1 MGPEELASRADE
13 IVRRAGEEARAC
25 GSPVDLEDVRVR
37 YLGRKGELT
46 LLLRELGSLGPAER
60 PAAGNR
66 LNRAKHAIEERL
78 AEAAGRVGDGDRTT
92 KRPGVDLTLPGRRP
106 VIGRLHPLTQTTE
119 EILDV
124 FRHLGFAVHE
134 GPEVE
139 LERYNF
145 DALNTPAWHP
155 ARDQHDSFF
164 LAPGVVLRTHTS
176 PVQVRVM
183 ERQGPPVRMVAPGRC
198 FRRDNP
204 DASHAIGFHQIE
216 GLYVDRGVTFADL
229 RGTLDAFARQLLGE
243 TTRTRFRPS
252 YFPFTEPSAEMDVAC
267 LVCHGEGCRVCKR
280 TGWLEVMGCGMV
292 HPAVLAGVGHDP
304 ETYTGFAFGM
314 GIDRICMLRH
324 GIDDVR
330 LLMEND
336 LRFLEQF

>member
-1 MGPEELASRADE
+1 MGLQELASRADE
-13 IVRRAGEEARAC
+13 LVRRAQEEAGAC
-25 GSPVDLEDVRVR
+25 SSPAALDEVRVR

-46 LLLRELGSLGPAER
+46 SLLRELGGLEAAAR
-60 PAAGNR
+60 PAAGET
-66 LNRAKHAIEERL
+66 LNRAKRAIEERL
-78 AEAAGRVGDGDRTT
+78 LAAAGRLGETPRSGGGPDR
-92 KRPGVDLTLPGRRP
+92 DLTLPGRRP
-106 VIGRLHPLTQTTE
+106 PLGRLHPLTRTTE
-119 EILDV
+119 EMLDV

-155 ARDQHDSFF
+155 TRDEHDSFF

-183 ERQGPPVRMVAPGRC
+183 ERQRPPVRMVAPGRC

-216 GLYVDRGVTFADL
+216 GLYVDEGVTFADL
-229 RGTLDAFARQLLGE
+229 RGTLEAFARRLLGE
-243 TTRTRFRPS
+243 GTRTRFRPS
-252 YFPFTEPSAEMDVAC
+252 YFPFTEPSAEMDVGC
-267 LVCHGEGCRVCKR
+267 LVCMGTGCRVCKR

-292 HPAVLAGVGHDP
+292 HPAVLSGVGYDP
-304 ETYTGFAFGM
+304 ERFTGFAFGI

-324 GIDDVR
+324 GIDDIR
-330 LLMEND
+330 LLMDND